1 MKTTIFYF
9 HVVYHLEQLHL
20 PQMQSVLAQFAEIME
35 GSQKAMKISNKTEW
49 WKMRKGLDADLQV
62 HSLILTL
69 MLPLSRYAI
78 NNTLCWVFIVQTRL
92 V

>member
-9 HVVYHLEQLHL
+9 HVVYLEQLHF

-62 HSLILTL
+62 TQSHFDINVAIKSLC
-69 MLPLSRYAI
+69 
-78 NNTLCWVFIVQTRL
+78 NK
-92 V
+92 